1 MPMET
6 KIEKLPQSR
15 IRTLTT
21 ITDEER
27 LEAEK
32 LALASLAEHVDI
44 KGFRVG
50 KAPGDMVRS
59 RVGEEKLTEETVRAL
74 LPKVLKEAL
83 EKSGAKPILRPA
95 ASVTSTKPLTI
106 ALTFVERPPVT
117 LKKPD
122 SIKIEK
128 NTFKESTDAE
138 VESFIRKILIQD
150 RAETPVER
158 AAKEG
163 DLVNLAMVATKKGAP
178 VEELTVGHYNLVI
191 GSEDLLPQLE
201 AHATGMK
208 KGDKKTVDVTFPKEH
223 DIPAIRG
230 EKISIEMTAKG
241 VSEIKL
247 PELTQEYLKTR
258 LGSDMTPDA
267 FRGDVKK
274 MLLDRKK
281 SEEMKRRE
289 EDLYEK
295 VRASTQVDYA
305 PEILDAEVQDMVQ
318 DLHGRLEQQKISM
331 DDWLKATG
339 KDPKSVVDEMKQI
352 AGGRIVLRFGMQEL
366 AGKLNIDADP
376 KLMEVNLAAA
386 RKNSADAGNPIPE
399 EELKAG
405 GTVYEQIRFDLRMQ
419 ALVGN
424 MINDE
429 APKAKA
435 A

>member
-1 MPMET
+1 MET

-21 ITDEER
+21 VTDEER
-27 LEAEK
+27 EYGEK
-32 LALASLAEHVDI
+32 LALAALAERVEI

-50 KAPGDMVRS
+50 KAPADMVKS
-59 RVGEEKLTEETVRAL
+59 RVGEEKLMEETVRAL
-74 LPKVLKEAL
+74 LPKVLKEAI

-106 ALTFVERPPVT
+106 ALTFVERPAVN

-128 NTFKESTDAE
+128 KTFTETTDAE
-138 VESFIRKILIQD
+138 AEAFIKKILMQD
-150 RAETPVER
+150 RSDTPVDR
-158 AAKEG
+158 AAKQG
-163 DLVNLAMVATKKGAP
+163 DLLNIAMVATKKGKP
-178 VEELTVGHYNLVI
+178 VEELTVGHYNYVL

-201 AHATGMK
+201 THLVGMK
-208 KGDKKTVDVTFPKEH
+208 KDDKKTVDVTFPKEH

-230 EKISIEMTAKG
+230 EKVSIEITAKG
-241 VSEIKL
+241 VAEVKF
-247 PELTQEYLKTR
+247 PELTQDYLKTR
-258 LGSDMTPDA
+258 LGSDITPDA
-267 FRGDVKK
+267 FRADVKK

-295 VRASTQVDYA
+295 VRTATQVEVA

-318 DLHGRLEQQKISM
+318 DLHNRLEQQKMTM
-331 DDWLKATG
+331 DDWLKTTG
-339 KDPKSVVDEMKQI
+339 KDPKGVVDEMKQI
-352 AGGRIVLRFGMQEL
+352 AGSRIVLRFGMQEL
-366 AGKLNIDADP
+366 ASKLNIEADP
-376 KLMEVNLAAA
+376 KLLESNLKAA
-386 RKNSADAGNPIPE
+386 RQSSSEGGRQIPE
-399 EELKAG
+399 EELQPG
-405 GTVYEQIRFDLRMQ
+405 GSIYEQIRFDLRMQ
-419 ALVGN
+419 ALVGH

>member
-1 MPMET
+1 MET
-6 KIEKLPQSR
+6 TIEKLPQSR
-15 IRTLTT
+15 IRTLTVVT
-21 ITDEER
+21 EEER

-32 LALASLAEHVDI
+32 VALAFLAEHVDI

-83 EKSGAKPILRPA
+83 AKSDAKPILRPA

-106 ALTFVERPPVT
+106 ALVFVERPTVT
-117 LKKPD
+117 LKKSD
-122 SIKIEK
+122 AIKVEK
-128 NTFKESTDAE
+128 KTFTETTDAE
-138 VESFIRKILIQD
+138 AEAFIKKIISQD
-150 RAETPVER
+150 RTETPADR
-158 AAKEG
+158 AAKHG
-163 DLVNLAMVATKKGAP
+163 DLVNIAMTATKKGKP

-201 AHATGMK
+201 THVTGMK
-208 KGDKKTVDVTFPKEH
+208 KDDKKTVDVTFPKEH

-230 EKISIEMTAKG
+230 EKVSIEITAKG
-241 VSEIKL
+241 VSDIKL

-258 LGSDMTPDA
+258 LGSDVTPDA
-267 FRGDVKK
+267 FRADVKK
-274 MLLDRKK
+274 MLLDRKT

-289 EDLYEK
+289 EDLYDK
-295 VRASTQVDYA
+295 VRAATQVEVA

-318 DLHGRLEQQKISM
+318 DLHQRLEQQKMSM
-331 DDWLKATG
+331 DEWLKATG

-352 AGGRIVLRFGMQEL
+352 ASSRIVLRFGMQEL
-366 AGKLNIDADP
+366 ATKLGIEPDATALDQ
-376 KLMEVNLAAA
+376 NLKAAKEHSE
-386 RKNSADAGNPIPE
+386 KNGRPIPE

-405 GTVYEQIRFDLRMQ
+405 GSVYEQIKFDLKMQ
-419 ALVGN
+419 ALVEQLTR
-424 MINDE
+424 DE
-429 APKAKA
+429 APKTKA